1 MLMKSVPLLLV
12 LMVALTVVG
21 GCSKKTQPA
30 PSAPAVVVD
39 EGATAAAAP
48 AAQGTPQIVTEPDGV
63 HIEYRVFGQGEP
75 AILLIHGWATDSNYW
90 NAQIKPLQAKY
101 TVVAIDLA
109 GHGASTR
116 NRSDW
121 SMQAYGQDV
130 AAVAQQISTPR
141 LILLGHSMGG
151 TVALEAAHLI
161 GNRVIGI
168 IVVDALKS
176 VGLPPLPRSEIEARV
191 APFRSEFI
199 AQTRKY
205 VAESL
210 FPQGAD
216 PLFVQKVGYDMSLEP
231 ADVAVASLESLLGL
245 DLNPIIR
252 EIHVPV
258 LAINSDLAP
267 TDAARIRKFLP
278 GFKADV
284 LPHTSHFLMMD
295 AADRF
300 NPVLLRD
307 IQMLVTQAPH

>member
-1 MLMKSVPLLLV
+1 MKSVPLLLV
-12 LMVALTVVG
+12 LIVGLTVVE

-30 PSAPAVVVD
+30 ASAPAVAAD
-39 EGATAAAAP
+39 EGAPAVAP

-90 NAQIKPLQAKY
+90 NAQIKPLQAQY

-130 AAVAQQISTPR
+130 ASVAQKISVPK
-141 LILLGHSMGG
+141 LILVGHSMGA
-151 TVALEAAHLI
+151 TVALEATRLI
-161 GNRVIGI
+161 GERVIGI

-176 VGLPPLPRSEIEARV
+176 VGLPPLPRSEIETRV

-210 FPQGAD
+210 FPKGAD

-231 ADVAVASLESLLGL
+231 PDVAVASLQSLLGL
-245 DLNPIIR
+245 DLNPIVR
-252 EIHVPV
+252 QIHVPV

-267 TDAARIRKFLP
+267 TDAARIREFLP